1 MRILETGNTTHEM
14 VAIKGNMPNPTVDS
28 FEYNF
33 PFFMNHLLFPSK
45 IS

>member
-14 VAIKGNMPNPTVDS
+14 VAIKGNMPNPTVNS

-33 PFFMNHLLFPSK
+33 PFIYLIKTEKK
-45 IS
+45 I